1 MLYLLFF
8 LAISGIG
15 YLLIKFKDRSILGG
29 LLFAAGLILSFFTL
43 LILGL
48 VFLDKT
54 SSHGSML
61 ALAIFLFTSP
71 SHLFSCMH
79 LSHFQFTNDAY

>member
-29 LLFAAGLILSFFTL
+29 LLFASGVILSFFTL
-43 LILGL
+43 KPPLMVQCLL
-48 VFLDKT
+48 
-54 SSHGSML
+54 
-61 ALAIFLFTSP
+61 
-71 SHLFSCMH
+71 
-79 LSHFQFTNDAY
+79 